1 MGMSASE
8 MVRLRM
14 VMGNMVSIYQ
24 KKKRDAS
31 KICGEVKI
39 IFRGGFS
46 FRNIAGGIVSDAIPW
61 VETKNGGL
69 KMSLKSRVRRF

>member
-1 MGMSASE
+1 
-8 MVRLRM
+8 M

-31 KICGEVKI
+31 KIWGEVKI

-46 FRNIAGGIVSDAIPW
+46 FRNIAGGIALNAIP
-61 VETKNGGL
+61 VG
-69 KMSLKSRVRRF
+69 

>member
-1 MGMSASE
+1 
-8 MVRLRM
+8 M

-31 KICGEVKI
+31 KIWGEVKN
-39 IFRGGFS
+39 IFQGSLS
-46 FRNIAGGIVSDAIPW
+46 FINLSDGIASDAIRW

-69 KMSLKSRVRRF
+69 KMSLKSRIRRF